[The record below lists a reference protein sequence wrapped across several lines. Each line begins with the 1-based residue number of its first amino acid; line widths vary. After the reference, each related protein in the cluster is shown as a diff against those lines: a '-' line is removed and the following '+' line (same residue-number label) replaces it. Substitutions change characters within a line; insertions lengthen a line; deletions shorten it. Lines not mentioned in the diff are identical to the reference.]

1 MKETE
6 FKKLGEYQ
14 YSYEANIYKTKL
26 ESNGIKVI
34 IRDNFTVDANPLISN
49 AIGGVKLYVRTE
61 DYAIAKKIL
70 ESISDYSVD
79 EDGKSINC
87 PKCGEDKIR
96 FQTTIKDFKSVIA
109 LIFSFMF
116 VIIPFY
122 NKYKYKC
129 LNCNFEF

>member
-1 MKETE
+1 MKQTE

-34 IRDNFTVDANPLISN
+34 VRDNFTVDANPLISN
-49 AIGGVKLYVRTE
+49 AIGGVKLYVQTE

-87 PKCGEDKIR
+87 PKCAGDKIR

-116 VIIPFY
+116 VIIPF
-122 NKYKYKC
+122 
-129 LNCNFEF
+129 